1 MPRPISAFET
11 YQDYCSNPGRP
22 VCDLEDEAVNGNF
35 NALVVKSVRASA
47 ERDSGDSA
55 ARFYYKMIM

>member
-22 VCDLEDEAVNGNF
+22 VWDLEEEVVNGNF
-35 NALVVKSVRASA
+35 NALVVKSVRDTAD
-47 ERDSGDSA
+47 RDTGDSA